1 MNVVDLVLIVALVLF
16 ALIGWRTG
24 FVQGA
29 LSFAGFFGFGL
40 VAAQLVPGMVA
51 SWQVSNP
58 WRLLLTLGLVLLIA
72 GVGQAL
78 GSWLGSRLK
87 GTLSW
92 EPAQWVDRLLG
103 AALAVFG
110 VLLTIWLVTTAIL
123 AVPAM
128 AVAGPLKESAL
139 LRGLNSSMPAAAKD
153 AVANMQTIID
163 NSGLPKVVDGFYIAP
178 EGQKAP
184 DEAEAKTPGVR
195 SVLASVVKVSG
206 NKPACGS
213 GATGSGYVS
222 TPEHVTTNAHVV
234 AAMEN
239 PQVETDGGETYPA
252 QVVAFDPGV
261 DVAVLYVPGLQ
272 LEPVPTLAGAQ
283 DGESAAVAGY
293 PGGGPLKVSGARIR
307 TVIDGRDA
315 AGTDIY
321 GRPGVQ
327 RQVFVLSAQVRPGNS
342 GGPLLSSDGRVL
354 GLVFAQAKEDGGVG
368 FALTAEQFRVTSRQA
383 GAATQP
389 VDTGPCPVR

>member
-1 MNVVDLVLIVALVLF
+1 MA
-16 ALIGWRTG
+16 
-24 FVQGA
+24 
-29 LSFAGFFGFGL
+29 AGL
-40 VAAQLVPGMVA
+40 
-51 SWQVSNP
+51 
-58 WRLLLTLGLVLLIA
+58 
-72 GVGQAL
+72 GQAL
-78 GSWLGSRLK
+78 GSWLGSRLR

-110 VLLTIWLVTTAIL
+110 VLLTTWLITTAIL
-123 AVPAM
+123 AVPAD
-128 AVAGPLKESAL
+128 AVTGPLRQSVL
-139 LRGLNSSMPAAAKD
+139 LKGLNNSMPDAARD
-153 AVANMQTIID
+153 AMANMQTIID

-178 EGQKAP
+178 EGEKAP
-184 DEAEAKTPGVR
+184 DEVQAKTPGVR
-195 SVLASVVKVSG
+195 GVLDSVVKISG

-239 PQVETDGGETYPA
+239 PRVETDDGQSYAAE
-252 QVVAFDPGV
+252 VVTFDPGV
-261 DVAVLYVPGLQ
+261 DVAVLNVPGLP
-272 LEPVPTLAGAQ
+272 LDPVPTQAGAK

-321 GRPGVQ
+321 GHPGVE

-342 GGPLLSSDGRVL
+342 GGPLLSTDGRVL